1 MNPSTPFSYTLLNT
15 LHEERVGQS
24 YQSSEVELLTQ
35 SRHYRPLRSLVAV
48 LGHSFVFLGTRL
60 ESLSR

>member
-15 LHEERVGQS
+15 LHEERLEQT
-24 YQSSEVELLTQ
+24 YRNSEAELLAQ
-35 SRHYRPLRSLVAV
+35 PRHYRPLRSLVAV

-60 ESLSR
+60 ESLGQ